1 MLTLHME
8 IIVILMYLM
17 LFLPVL
23 STRMDVMTGSLFRE
37 TFQLQ
42 TDLISAIKFSAVF
55 SARSQTSVVMSFLRT
70 AVELE
75 SLMKAIVAWYWWSSY
90 WCLVSMPPSLILASL
105 YLQGGRQPVC
115 SVTLASSS

>member
-55 SARSQTSVVMSFLRT
+55 SARCQTSVVMSFLRT

-75 SLMKAIVAWYWWSSY
+75 SLMRAIVAWSSY